1 MGATDFSELVR
12 IIPTHLRVKH
22 NLGIGEPLSEMEINK
37 ELTLLSKNNRSEDIC
52 FSGRGIYDH
61 YIPKAVDAI
70 SNRSE
75 FYTAYT
81 PYQAEV
87 SQGTLQYL
95 YEFQTMI
102 CELSGMDIANASLY
116 DGASAMAEACLLA
129 LSVTRNNTI
138 IFSGLLHS
146 HYIQVM
152 KTYLTGRDVN
162 FIEMPS
168 KDGMTDLNSITSCE
182 ENIAAVIIQS
192 PNRFGLIENWID
204 NEKVTPVIA
213 CGMVG
218 ARQGW
223 VEAPYLK
230 TPCVPIDK
238 NQLTIASTKDTRI
251 QVNLVPGVMQHEPAD
266 IMRGEETQIA
276 GFLKSK
282 PDFDGIVCLPGTHV
296 KWVKIIK
303 GKIENFTTF
312 MTGELFGVISNNTL
326 IKHSIE
332 SEGWDQISFDN
343 GVIKGFDNPGLIAS
357 DLFSLRSESIVND
370 LDSSSA
376 RATLSGLLLGV
387 ELNGATSYWKDK
399 NVILIGSELLTN
411 NYQKGLK
418 ILGGESHPF
427 SLETATL
434 SGLTSAYMELHSE

>member
-1 MGATDFSELVR
+1 MQFIPTTKEEEKQLIREMGATDFSELVR

-22 NLGIGEPLSEMEINK
+22 DLGIGEPLSEMEINK
-37 ELTLLSKNNRSEDIC
+37 ELTLLSNNNSSEDIC

-70 SNRSE
+70 SSRSE

-138 IFSGLLHS
+138 IFSGMIHS

-168 KDGMTDLNSITSCE
+168 KDGMTDLDSITSCK
-182 ENIAAVIIQS
+182 ENVAAVIIQS

-204 NEKVTPVIA
+204 AKSKLSNSNALFITVADPIALSILKPPGA
-213 CGMVG
+213 CGADIYVG
-218 ARQGW
+218 EGQSLGNPMNFGGPLLGLMAVRGKYKRQMPGRI
-223 VEAPYLK
+223 VGK
-230 TPCVPIDK
+230 TIDK
-238 NQLTIASTKDTRI
+238 NNEDGFVLTLQTREQHIRREKATSNICTNQSLLALRATIYLSLLGKKGLPYIA
-251 QVNLVPGVMQHEPAD
+251 NLCRNKAQYAARKISELKNYSLPYSN
-266 IMRGEETQIA
+266 
-276 GFLKSK
+276 GF
-282 PDFDGIVCLPGTHV
+282 
-296 KWVKIIK
+296 IK
-303 GKIENFTTF
+303 EF
-312 MTGELFGVISNNTL
+312 
-326 IKHSIE
+326 
-332 SEGWDQISFDN
+332 
-343 GVIKGFDNPGLIAS
+343 VIKTTHPASEVIQHCSDKGLIINGINGDENNS
-357 DLFSLRSESIVND
+357 
-370 LDSSSA
+370 
-376 RATLSGLLLGV
+376 LLLIAIT
-387 ELNGATSYWKDK
+387 EKRTQEEID
-399 NVILIGSELLTN
+399 LLVHC
-411 NYQKGLK
+411 
-418 ILGGESHPF
+418 LGGF
-427 SLETATL
+427 N
-434 SGLTSAYMELHSE
+434 